1 MARLISFLST
11 LTRACACLSRACLSE
26 YSKRDVYNLIYA
38 SVCVFGVYRG
48 RPGVCTDGVSDCCLC
63 EVWRT
68 FILLMS
74 VIMMSN
80 CYCEMSTCICI
91 KILLITR
98 LYFKTSLSHYGSMF
112 QASLI
117 LSNVF

>member
-1 MARLISFLST
+1 MARLISFLSS

-26 YSKRDVYNLIYA
+26 YSKRDVYNLIYV

-48 RPGVCTDGVSDCCLC
+48 CPGVCTDGVSDCCPC

-80 CYCEMSTCICI
+80 CYCLCMHV
-91 KILLITR
+91 KHR
-98 LYFKTSLSHYGSMF
+98 
-112 QASLI
+112 
-117 LSNVF
+117 NVYMHLH